1 MNKEKNNIPNT
12 ARWFWKYGKDRY
24 FYVLGIII
32 CIGLITGSNILRAK
46 VLDQLITVSISKKTE
61 ELLAIII
68 TLIAIVILGLLSNTF
83 LSLFK
88 TRFGATTAANI
99 RRDFFSNLLKMPIS
113 KMESLSS
120 GSIISLYN
128 NELNKIISLISGKF
142 VDALLQPIMFIGAS
156 VYMLMI
162 NWKLYLICYIL
173 LPLVIFIIN
182 KLAKKS
188 ASYASQ
194 YYEKI
199 GYANE
204 LSKEC
209 IDGITEIK
217 SFNLENSIAEKC
229 KKAFD
234 DVLFYILQS
243 EKYDALSLPI
253 WLLNLQLSKI
263 MCILFGG
270 FLALNGELTVGEL
283 VAYVQLTLY
292 VSQPASSIIR
302 FIDSLRQGS
311 AALKGIR
318 VIMGGEDFT
327 EVQIKPIGESK
338 EEAISFKDVTFAYG
352 ENIVLLNCNF
362 SIKRR
367 GFNVLAGASGQGKST
382 ILSLICGLYPLNR
395 GEIRIAQE
403 YIEKGIAYVSQ
414 DNILFP
420 GTIAE
425 NIAFGIENPSF
436 SSIKEAAIAAGAHEF
451 ICQLPKSYDTPVGE
465 RGQILSG
472 GQRQRI
478 AIARA
483 FFRKSPLVLMDEP
496 TSAVDTET
504 EEQIVKVLLRLSKES
519 TLLISSHR
527 LSTIRE
533 ADCIYVLEGG
543 RIVES
548 GTHEEL
554 SFNSQGIYHNL
565 YKEQMGTEEGE
576 VAI

>member
-1 MNKEKNNIPNT
+1 MNEEKNNISNT
-12 ARWFWKYGKDRY
+12 ARWFWKYGRDRY

-32 CIGLITGSNILRAK
+32 CIGFITGSNILRAK
-46 VLDQLITVSISKKTE
+46 VLDQLITVSMSRKTE
-61 ELLAIII
+61 QLFAVILA
-68 TLIAIVILGLLSNTF
+68 LIAMVCLGLLANSF

-88 TRFGATTAANI
+88 TRFGAATAASI
-99 RRDFFSNLLKMPIS
+99 RRDFFSSLLKAPTS
-113 KMESLSS
+113 KLESLSS

-128 NELNKIISLISGKF
+128 NELNKLIGLISGRF

-162 NWKLYLICYIL
+162 NWKLYLICYAL
-173 LPLVIFIIN
+173 LPFVITAIN
-182 KLAKKS
+182 KLSKKS
-188 ASYASQ
+188 ASYASK

-217 SFNLENSIAEKC
+217 TFHLEHSITEKC

-243 EKYDALSLPI
+243 EKYDAISLPL
-253 WLLNLQLSKI
+253 WLLNLQLPKV

-270 FLALNGELTVGEL
+270 LLALNGELTVGEL

-302 FIDSLRQGS
+302 FIDALRQGS
-311 AALKGIR
+311 AALKGIS
-318 VIMGGEDFT
+318 VIMDVEGSS
-327 EVQIKPIGESK
+327 EVQIKPIEKSK
-338 EEAISFKDVTFAYG
+338 QEAISFKDVTFAYG
-352 ENIVLLNCNF
+352 DNIVLSNCNF
-362 SIKRR
+362 SIRKKE
-367 GFNVLAGASGQGKST
+367 FSVLAGSSGQGKST
-382 ILSLICGLYPLNR
+382 MLSLICGLYPLKG
-395 GEIRIAQE
+395 GEVRIAEE

-425 NIAFGIENPSF
+425 NIAFGIESPSF
-436 SSIKEAAIAAGAHEF
+436 ESIKEAAVAAGAHEF
-451 ICQLPKSYDTPVGE
+451 IYLLPKAYDTPVGE
-465 RGQILSG
+465 RGQTLSG

-496 TSAVDTET
+496 TSAIDTET
-504 EEQIVKVLLRLSKES
+504 EEQIVKVLLRLSRES
-519 TLLISSHR
+519 TLLVSSHR

-533 ADCIYVLEGG
+533 ANCIHVLEGG
-543 RIVES
+543 SIVES

-554 SFNSQGIYHNL
+554 WANRQGVYHSL
-565 YKEQMGTEEGE
+565 YKQQMEAADVE
-576 VAI
+576 VAV